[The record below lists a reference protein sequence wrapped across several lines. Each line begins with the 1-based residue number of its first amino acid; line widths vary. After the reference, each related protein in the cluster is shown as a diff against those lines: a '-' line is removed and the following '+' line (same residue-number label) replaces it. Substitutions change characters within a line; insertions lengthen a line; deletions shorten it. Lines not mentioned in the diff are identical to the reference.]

1 MASLLHDIRRGA
13 SPKTEDVQQ
22 IMQVDQGSNGHPR
35 CAEPQPCAGGR
46 IEHPTRHDDDDARCC
61 LDMDDLTVR
70 PPLAVLPPQAA
81 AMQRVPAIMDDYLSP
96 DMGRM
101 AP

>member
-22 IMQVDQGSNGHPR
+22 IMQVDQGREAYLR
-35 CAEPQPCAGGR
+35 CAETQPCAGGG
-46 IEHPTRHDDDDARCC
+46 IEHPTRYDDDDARCC

-70 PPLAVLPPQAA
+70 PPFAVLPPQAA
-81 AMQRVPAIMDDYLSP
+81 AMQRVPAIMNDYLSP

>member
-22 IMQVDQGSNGHPR
+22 IMQVDQGSDGYPR
-35 CAEPQPCAGGR
+35 CAEPQPCADGR
-46 IEHPTRHDDDDARCC
+46 IEHPTRHDGDDTGRY
-61 LDMDDLTVR
+61 LDVNDLTVR

-81 AMQRVPAIMDDYLSP
+81 AMQRVPAIMDDHLSP

-101 AP
+101 TP

>member
-22 IMQVDQGSNGHPR
+22 IMQVDQGSNSYPR
-35 CAEPQPCAGGR
+35 CAKPQPCAGGR
-46 IEHPTRHDDDDARCC
+46 IEHPTRHDDDDAGCC
-61 LDMDDLTVR
+61 LDMDNLTVR
-70 PPLAVLPPQAA
+70 PPLAVLPPQTA

-101 AP
+101 TP